1 MNEFNAIEQQE
12 HYKNLIIATFGELRD
27 MMVDK
32 NKNYGSS
39 VFEDSIV
46 HGIVYPKYDSLA
58 ARMGDKLKR
67 VERQLAMTGEY
78 REDDIKDII
87 GYYTA
92 LLIMIRE
99 DKEK

>member
-39 VFEDSIV
+39 VFEDANV

-67 VERQLAMTGEY
+67 VERHLAMTGEY